1 VALDLNFESIFID
14 GPVPAIVLDRDLH
27 FVAINDA
34 HLAMTGKVREEVIG
48 RYVFDVFPESP
59 ERVETLKETFR
70 RTLAGERVTF
80 EEIPYLIELNG
91 KPVEHFFTARPAPLR
106 GPSGGIDHLVQYSEN
121 VTDRVRL
128 REMNEAVMGELKHR
142 IGNLFTVVGS
152 IARQVARKAEDVP
165 DFLKRF
171 NAQLSGFLN
180 VQKGLI
186 ADAEGN
192 RRLRDVVD
200 EHLSLYSTIARD
212 RIGADGPDISLTAPE
227 AKAMS
232 MVIHELSTN
241 SLKYGSIR
249 NPEGRL
255 SVTWDR
261 SAPGECR
268 LVWTE
273 DRTATTPQ
281 EGVTGQGTHLLTAI
295 LPVRLNGS
303 ADASF
308 GEGTFRY
315 ELTFAPVT

>member
-1 VALDLNFESIFID
+1 MDLDFESIFLD

-27 FVAINDA
+27 FVAVNDA
-34 HLAMTGKVREEVIG
+34 HLAMTGKSRGEVVG
-48 RYVFDVFPESP
+48 RYVFEVFPESP
-59 ERVETLKETFR
+59 ERVKSMEETFR

-80 EEIPYLIELNG
+80 EEVPYQITSNGRQIER
-91 KPVEHFFTARPAPLR
+91 VFTARHAPLKS
-106 GPSGGIDHLVQYSEN
+106 PSGEIHHLVQHSED
-121 VTDRVRL
+121 VTETVRL
-128 REMNEAVMGELKHR
+128 RELNEAVMGELKHR

-165 DFLKRF
+165 DFLERF
-171 NAQLSGFLN
+171 NAQLSNFLA

-186 ADAEGN
+186 TDADGN
-192 RRLRDVVD
+192 RKLKDVVD
-200 EHLSLYSTIARD
+200 EHLSLYATIARD
-212 RIGADGPDISLTAPE
+212 RIGASGADITLTARD

-255 SVTWDR
+255 KVTWER
-261 SAPGECR
+261 TAPDECR

-273 DRTATTPQ
+273 DGTATTPR
-281 EGVTGQGTHLLTAI
+281 EVVSGQGTHLLTSV

-303 ADASF
+303 ANANF
-308 GEGTFRY
+308 AEGKFRY
-315 ELTFAPVT
+315 ELRFAQPG